1 MSEEESKSGMRIRR
15 YRVGDIPTLAIIQ
28 QEAARFDG
36 VEALSE
42 ADFEAWFSQPEVE
55 PTSNVFL
62 ITDDDDELNE
72 WGQAGTL
79 DGLEGEVA
87 GYTVLQLRR
96 SHQGYHFLCEGAVLP
111 RFRRQGV
118 GQALLISALNLV
130 RIRVFEL
137 EHEPSQQRLPEY
149 FEALLPESDSASVG
163 LAEKFEMQFV
173 DEPTLTGMRLYRVE
187 L

>member
-1 MSEEESKSGMRIRR
+1 MRIRR
-15 YRVGDIPTLAIIQ
+15 YRVGDIPTLAMIQ
-28 QEAARFDG
+28 QEAAQYDG
-36 VEALSE
+36 VKALSE
-42 ADFEAWFSQPEVE
+42 ADFEEWFAQPGLE
-55 PTSNVFL
+55 PASNVFL

-118 GQALLISALNLV
+118 GQALLISALNSV
-130 RIRVFEL
+130 RMRIFEL
-137 EHEPSQQRLPEY
+137 EHEPLQHRLPEY
-149 FEALLPESDSASVG
+149 FEALLPVSDAASPG
-163 LAEKFEMQFV
+163 LAEKFEMTPV
-173 DEPTLTGMRLYRVE
+173 DEPVLVGMKLYRTE